1 MTPGVFARTY
11 AAKYSGELFARIRA
25 DGFSAVQFNLSCA
38 GLAALPEA
46 LPPGI
51 GERIAN
57 EAKRAGLTL
66 CALSGTYNMAHPDP
80 VQRQRDRAG
89 FRNVMRAA
97 REMDVS
103 LVTLC
108 TGSRDTSNMWH
119 AHPDNATEEAWSA
132 LRGELDF
139 ALSLAE
145 EFSLVLG
152 IEPEPGNVIADAR
165 LARKVLDEAGSKRLG
180 IVLDAANLLPP
191 EAQRR
196 QAEIVAEAAD
206 LLGGSL
212 SLVHAKDIDRHGVVV
227 PAGKGAV
234 DLPAFVARMKSVG
247 YDGPLVGHN
256 FEESEAPGVAAYL
269 TSIIWSQLS

>member
-11 AAKYSGELFARIRA
+11 ASTYPGDLFTRICA
-25 DGFSAVQFNLSCA
+25 DGFSSVQFNLSSA
-38 GLAALPEA
+38 GLAPLPET
-46 LPPGI
+46 LPDGI
-51 GERIAN
+51 AARIALG
-57 EAKRAGLTL
+57 AKEAGLSL
-66 CALSGTYNMAHPDP
+66 CALSGTYNMAHPDSS
-80 VQRQRDRAG
+80 QRTRDRAG
-89 FRNVMRAA
+89 FKNVMRAA

-108 TGSRDTSNMWH
+108 TGSRDASNMWR
-119 AHPDNATEEAWSA
+119 AHPENSSSDAWSA

-139 ALSLAE
+139 ALTLAE
-145 EFSLVLG
+145 EFNLVLG

-191 EAQRR
+191 QAQPR
-196 QAEIVAEAAD
+196 QAEIVDEAAD

-212 SLVHAKDIDRHGVVV
+212 FLVHAKDIDHDGVVV

-234 DLPAFVARMKSVG
+234 DLPTFVARMKSVG
-247 YDGPLVGHN
+247 YEGPLVGHN
-256 FEESEAPGVAAYL
+256 FEEADAPGVAKYL
-269 TSIIWSQLS
+269 SSIIGSQVS